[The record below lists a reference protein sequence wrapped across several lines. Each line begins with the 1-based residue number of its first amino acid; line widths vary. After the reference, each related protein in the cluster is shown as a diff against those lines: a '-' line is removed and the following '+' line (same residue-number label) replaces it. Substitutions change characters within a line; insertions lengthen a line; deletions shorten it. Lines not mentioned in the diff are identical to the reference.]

1 LKICLDVGKIVTH
14 ALRVITDTCHGVIA
28 VYVIGIDLTSHTGSL
43 YEIFIAITI
52 PLNNPKALEQMQ
64 KKTKSILEELDS
76 LYIER
81 DRKAII
87 ETRASNL
94 IETAI
99 RLLEQIDAEF
109 SAEQA
114 ENLQRKLLNAI
125 RHRDT
130 SKFSRSVRRTHADL

>member
-1 LKICLDVGKIVTH
+1 M
-14 ALRVITDTCHGVIA
+14 
-28 VYVIGIDLTSHTGSL
+28 
-43 YEIFIAITI
+43 TI
-52 PLNNPKALEQMQ
+52 PLNNPKVLEQMQ
-64 KKTKSILEELDS
+64 KKTRSILEELDS

-81 DRKAII
+81 DRRAII

-125 RHRDT
+125 RQRDT
-130 SKFSRSVRRTHADL
+130 SKFSRSVRRTNADL

>member
-1 LKICLDVGKIVTH
+1 
-14 ALRVITDTCHGVIA
+14 
-28 VYVIGIDLTSHTGSL
+28 
-43 YEIFIAITI
+43 
-52 PLNNPKALEQMQ
+52 MQ

-81 DRKAII
+81 DRRAII

-109 SAEQA
+109 SPEQA

-125 RHRDT
+125 RQRDT
-130 SKFSRSVRRTHADL
+130 SKFSRSVRRTNENI

>member
-1 LKICLDVGKIVTH
+1 
-14 ALRVITDTCHGVIA
+14 
-28 VYVIGIDLTSHTGSL
+28 
-43 YEIFIAITI
+43 
-52 PLNNPKALEQMQ
+52 MQ
-64 KKTKSILEELDS
+64 KKTRSILEELDS

-99 RLLEQIDAEF
+99 RLLEQIDSEF

-130 SKFSRSVRRTHADL
+130 SKFSRSVRRTNADL

>member
-1 LKICLDVGKIVTH
+1 
-14 ALRVITDTCHGVIA
+14 
-28 VYVIGIDLTSHTGSL
+28 
-43 YEIFIAITI
+43 
-52 PLNNPKALEQMQ
+52 MQ

-94 IETAI
+94 IETAS

-109 SAEQA
+109 SPDQA

-125 RHRDT
+125 RQRDT
-130 SKFSRSVRRTHADL
+130 SKFSRSVRRTNADI

>member
-1 LKICLDVGKIVTH
+1 
-14 ALRVITDTCHGVIA
+14 
-28 VYVIGIDLTSHTGSL
+28 
-43 YEIFIAITI
+43 
-52 PLNNPKALEQMQ
+52 MQ
-64 KKTKSILEELDS
+64 KKTNSILEELDS

-81 DRKAII
+81 DRQSVI

-99 RLLEQIDAEF
+99 RLLEQIDAEY
-109 SAEQA
+109 SPEQA

-130 SKFSRSVRRTHADL
+130 GKFSRSVRRTHADL